1 MVVRNMAVVRLK
13 VLSRT
18 YCHLC
23 DDMLAA
29 LNAFQRRKQCE
40 LDIEVI
46 DVDAD
51 EKLEAAY
58 GDKVPVL
65 LHGDIEICHY
75 FLDENKLRDHLLK
88 AA

>member
-1 MVVRNMAVVRLK
+1 MQLR

-23 DDMLAA
+23 DDMVAA
-29 LNAFQRRKQCE
+29 LNAFQRRNQLQ
-40 LDIEVI
+40 LDIDVI

-51 EKLEAAY
+51 DTLEAIY

-75 FLDENKLRDHLLK
+75 FLDEKKLGDHILK

>member
-1 MVVRNMAVVRLK
+1 MAVMRLK

-23 DDMLAA
+23 DDMVAA
-29 LNAFQRRKQCE
+29 LNTFQRRNQCE

-51 EKLEAAY
+51 DKLESVY

-65 LHGDIEICHY
+65 LHGDVEICHY
-75 FLDENKLRDHLLK
+75 FLDEKMLEDHLLK